1 MKTKVIIPLILAI
14 TLSACQKQPE
24 EAIESEPRLNAAF
37 ERSSLVIDE
46 FFDVLDSPSTPIAKK
61 KQIVC
66 VDYPAEYKNNYI
78 PATLQIEGNIFSE
91 EKLLAE
97 LDMALDYYKEKYN
110 IEC

>member
-1 MKTKVIIPLILAI
+1 MKTKVITSVLLAI

-24 EAIESEPRLNAAF
+24 EVLESTPKLNAAF
-37 ERSSLVIDE
+37 EKSSLVIDQ
-46 FFDVLDSPSTPIAKK
+46 FFDELDATTTPIAKK
-61 KQIVC
+61 QQIIC

-110 IEC
+110 IAC